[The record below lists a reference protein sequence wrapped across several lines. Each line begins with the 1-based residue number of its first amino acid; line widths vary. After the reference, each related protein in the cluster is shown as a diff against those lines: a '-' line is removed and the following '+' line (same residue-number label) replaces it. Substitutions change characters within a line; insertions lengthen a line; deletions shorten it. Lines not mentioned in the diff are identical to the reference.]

1 MADTQA
7 EVKFVPTIQT
17 GAKKF
22 NKPNTDK
29 FCYWLNG
36 VDVTDQNLDQFDP
49 YIQGVS
55 RIFLYKPAPFMN
67 TQYPSETTR
76 FKHLIETGYT
86 SINGIQDTQVE
97 TVEFEGGFGG
107 QKFRNV
113 SLASNDTDTISITV
127 YEQSGSPL
135 REYLDA
141 WVTGM
146 RDLYSNIAH
155 YHGAIDDKTPYGEKN
170 HTAEFVYVTLDPTGK
185 TVEYAALLA
194 HAFPLVVP
202 KSHLNYESRNRAN
215 VPMEMQFAVQLYES
229 PAINALANY
238 LIAQSAVDY
247 NYLNFTPNP
256 DATRITA
263 AQATKYSTGNRLSS
277 TQMSDL
283 AAAKMHEVNDGAE
296 KGLTALLASGYNT
309 TAET

>member
-1 MADTQA
+1 MAA
-7 EVKFVPTIQT
+7 TIQT

-22 NKPNTDK
+22 NKPDTDR

-55 RIFLYKPAPFMN
+55 RIFLYKPAPFM
-67 TQYPSETTR
+67 QKMYGDETKR

-127 YEQSGSPL
+127 YEQTGSPL

-155 YHGAIDDKTPYGEKN
+155 YHGALDDPTAPYTYSEKN
-170 HTAEFVYVTLDPTGK
+170 HTAEFLYVTLDATGK
-185 TVEYAALLA
+185 NIEYAALLA

-202 KSHLNYESRNRAN
+202 KSHLNYETRNRAN

-238 LIAQSAVDY
+238 MIAQSQIDY

-256 DATRITA
+256 TEARIA
-263 AQATKYSTGNRLSS
+263 RANATKYSTGNRVSNA
-277 TQMSDL
+277 QL
-283 AAAKMHEVNDGAE
+283 AGLDG
-296 KGLTALLASGYNT
+296 KSYASGSELFAATKGEGYT
-309 TAET
+309 DK

>member
-1 MADTQA
+1 MA
-7 EVKFVPTIQT
+7 EVKNTPTIQF
-17 GAKKF
+17 GAKRFTKSD
-22 NKPNTDK
+22 TDK

-55 RIFLYKPAPFMN
+55 RIFLYKPAPFM
-67 TQYPSETTR
+67 QDMYQEETTR

-86 SINGIQDTQVE
+86 RIDGIQDTQVE

-113 SLASNDTDTISITV
+113 SLASNDTDTITITV

-155 YHGAIDDKTPYGEKN
+155 YHGSDKVYGEKN
-170 HTAEFVYVTLDPTGK
+170 HTAEFVYVAMDPTGK
-185 TVEYAALLA
+185 KIEYAALLA

-215 VPMEMQFAVQLYES
+215 VPMDMQFAVQLYES

-238 LIAQSAVDY
+238 LITQSEIDY

-256 DATRITA
+256 NKARIEA
-263 AQATKYSTGNRLSS
+263 AQATKYSTQNRMAADKLKALSNADVS
-277 TQMSDL
+277 TQENLFSATSAPDQSN
-283 AAAKMHEVNDGAE
+283 E
-296 KGLTALLASGYNT
+296 
-309 TAET
+309 

>member
-1 MADTQA
+1 MADA
-7 EVKFVPTIQT
+7 KFVPTIQT

-22 NKPNTDK
+22 DKSNTDK

-55 RIFLYKPAPFMN
+55 RIFLYKPAPFMKL
-67 TQYPSETTR
+67 QYENETKR

-155 YHGAIDDKTPYGEKN
+155 YHGAIDAGTLYGEKN
-170 HTAEFVYVTLDPTGK
+170 HTAEFVYVTMDPTGK
-185 TVEYAALLA
+185 NVEYAALLA

-256 DATRITA
+256 DAKRIQA
-263 AQATKYSTGNRLSS
+263 ANATKYSTGNRLSAD
-277 TQMSDL
+277 QMTAL
-283 AAAKMHEVNDGAE
+283 PNEKMDQIADGATN
-296 KGLTALLASGYNT
+296 GLQALIADGYKAT
-309 TAET
+309 S

>member
-1 MADTQA
+1 MA
-7 EVKFVPTIQT
+7 VTIQT

-22 NKPNTDK
+22 DKPNTDK

-55 RIFLYKPAPFMN
+55 RIFLYKPAPFMKAAF
-67 TQYPSETTR
+67 PDETTR

-86 SINGIQDTQVE
+86 RIDGIQDTQVE

-113 SLASNDTDTISITV
+113 SLASNDTDTITITV

-155 YHGAIDDKTPYGEKN
+155 YHGASDGTNPYVYGEKN
-170 HTAEFVYVTLDPTGK
+170 HTGEFVYVTMDPTGK
-185 TVEYAALLA
+185 KVEYAALLA

-215 VPMEMQFAVQLYES
+215 VPMDMQFAVQLYES

-238 LIAQSAVDY
+238 LIAQSQIDY

-256 DATRITA
+256 TKERLANAEIT
-263 AQATKYSTGNRLSS
+263 TYSTGNRIKSLNIAESY
-277 TQMSDL
+277 TKEDDL
-283 AAAKMHEVNDGAE
+283 IAAT
-296 KGLTALLASGYNT
+296 KGEGYV
-309 TAET
+309 